1 MREAWDGGGVLA
13 GLPPRDDVP
22 LPGRPVD
29 IETNEDS
36 RKEWKRAASLVHEKN
51 AQLFS
56 QRLTIQRLLWMADKF
71 AAEDAFW
78 FPHAMDF
85 RGRVYPIPAT
95 GLHPQ
100 ADDPGKAL
108 LEFAHGLPLGQS
120 GAYWLAVHIANLFGV
135 DKVAFADRVKW
146 TYDHARELIDS
157 ALNPLDGER
166 FWTTAD
172 SPWMA
177 LAAALDFAGFLEH
190 GETYVSHL
198 PIPLDGSNS
207 GLQHFSALLRDPVGA
222 RAVNLVPSETPAD
235 VYAEVARIAQAR
247 VDDDT
252 DPRAAPWRGGKVS
265 RQIAKRPTMTY
276 VYSATRFGMQ
286 DMILQ
291 TLREL
296 DEDGKPWLGGA
307 DNYDAANYLSHVMFA
322 AISEVVAAASRAMEW
337 LRTVARVA
345 SDARV
350 PLRWTAPDGL
360 PISQDY
366 RVPYG
371 ERVEV
376 HWQGRLMKLMLVRDG
391 AEMDT
396 RGQAN
401 GIAPNFVHSLDAAHL
416 RALARAAKDAGI
428 DYLGVV
434 HDSFATHA
442 ARTDELSRLLRE
454 TFVEQ
459 YQPDVLALF
468 RDEIVALLPEAWAD
482 QVPPPPELGSLDLE
496 EVGRAPYLF
505 A

>member
-1 MREAWDGGGVLA
+1 
-13 GLPPRDDVP
+13 
-22 LPGRPVD
+22 
-29 IETNEDS
+29 
-36 RKEWKRAASLVHEKN
+36 
-51 AQLFS
+51 
-56 QRLTIQRLLWMADKF
+56 
-71 AAEDAFW
+71 
-78 FPHAMDF
+78 
-85 RGRVYPIPAT
+85 
-95 GLHPQ
+95 
-100 ADDPGKAL
+100 
-108 LEFAHGLPLGQS
+108 
-120 GAYWLAVHIANLFGV
+120 
-135 DKVAFADRVKW
+135 
-146 TYDHARELIDS
+146 
-157 ALNPLDGER
+157 
-166 FWTTAD
+166 
-172 SPWMA
+172 
-177 LAAALDFAGFLEH
+177 
-190 GETYVSHL
+190 
-198 PIPLDGSNS
+198 
-207 GLQHFSALLRDPVGA
+207 
-222 RAVNLVPSETPAD
+222 
-235 VYAEVARIAQAR
+235 
-247 VDDDT
+247 
-252 DPRAAPWRGGKVS
+252 
-265 RQIAKRPTMTY
+265 MTY